1 VVTTINLILCIII
14 LSLGIWAYIK
24 KKNDIPLYIAI
35 AFGLFGVSHSMKL
48 LGLAASFEGPLI
60 AIRLIAYLLVVFALY
75 RLLVKK

>member
-1 VVTTINLILCIII
+1 MVTTINLILCIII
-14 LSLGIWAYIK
+14 LSLGIWAYIR